1 MVIKQVAKLCAIAL
15 AICVL
20 SPIAASGYGTKLDN
34 GRNWFELPNAVSGGG
49 ATGLAV
55 SGDGSYV
62 YALDVNGVRASTDAG
77 MNWQSRNTTLDLSLS
92 LADIATSNSGQ
103 YVVVVQNGGIIQMS
117 NNFGAT
123 WSQNVGAPSPDPN
136 YNYNG
141 GYRVAMSSSGQ
152 YVASLII
159 GRGVLW
165 SSNYGVTFTMRL
177 FPGGTAFQSD
187 IAMSADGRKVLTGD
201 HVARVLIV
209 ANGYNAPF
217 QVIPGVPALSFGP
230 VAVSGDGNSMMVAVN
245 WEEIWLSRDGG
256 ATWKE
261 SKVGRIIPDDNN
273 YTAATMSYDGKLIG
287 VARSGSYLLTSS
299 DGGYTW
305 EARPGSG
312 SNAWTGITSTQDGLV
327 MYANMSGSEIW
338 KSLPSWIWFDA
349 GTVTIFHKCTSDTST
364 VTSVQ
369 AQSVTLI
376 SDTATVA
383 SDTSTYHYYTETNT
397 ALWGATYNYGQKQSA
412 EDCSY
417 SDMTGTLTL
426 ERDRFIASSG
436 EAYSETSTVG
446 YADDFVQYIGNTIP
460 YGAGYFADNNCGNLT
475 VPHINVA
482 NSCDFIDMNKQGD
495 WPRLNVGVSQVIRSA
510 YIRFGISLPKTG
522 VQRTPLDPATIFV
535 VVKAKKAL
543 IALAP
548 PNTSW
553 VATETFTVTSA

>member
-1 MVIKQVAKLCAIAL
+1 MKIQKIAKLCAIAL

-20 SPIAASGYGTKLDN
+20 SPISASAYGTKLDN
-34 GRNWFELPNAVSGGG
+34 GRNWFALPNAVSGGG

-55 SGDGSYV
+55 SGNGSYV

-123 WSQNVGAPSPDPN
+123 WSQNVGAPGPDPN

-152 YVASLII
+152 YVASLMI
-159 GRGVLW
+159 GQGVLW
-165 SSNYGVTFTMRL
+165 SSNYGVTFTMRY

-187 IAMSADGRKVLTGD
+187 IAMSADGSKVLTGD
-201 HVARVLIV
+201 HVARVLIL
-209 ANGYNAPF
+209 ANGFNAPF
-217 QVIPGVPALSFGP
+217 QIISGLPALSFGP
-230 VAVSGDGNSMMVAVN
+230 VAVSGDGNSMMAAVS

-256 ATWKE
+256 ATWEE

-287 VARSGSYLLTSS
+287 VARSGSTLLTSS

-312 SNAWTGITSTQDGLV
+312 RNGWTGITSTQDGLV

-436 EAYSETSTVG
+436 EAYSETSTMG
-446 YADDFVQYIGNTIP
+446 YADDFVQYIGNTNP
-460 YGAGYFADNNCGNLT
+460 YGAGYFGDNNCGNLT

-482 NSCDFIDMNKQGD
+482 NSCDFIDMNKQRD
-495 WPRLNVGVSQVIRSA
+495 WPRLNVGVGQVIRSA

>member
-1 MVIKQVAKLCAIAL
+1 M
-15 AICVL
+15 
-20 SPIAASGYGTKLDN
+20 SPISASGYGTKLDN

-123 WSQNVGAPSPDPN
+123 WSQNVGAPGPDPN

-152 YVASLII
+152 YVASLMI
-159 GRGVLW
+159 GQGVLW

-312 SNAWTGITSTQDGLV
+312 RNGWTGISSTQDGLI

-376 SDTATVA
+376 LDTATVA

-417 SDMTGTLTL
+417 SDMTGSMSLA
-426 ERDRFIASSG
+426 RGPFIASSG
-436 EAYSETSTVG
+436 AAYSETSTLGANV
-446 YADDFVQYIGNTIP
+446 DFVQYIGNISP
-460 YGAGYFADNNCGNLT
+460 YGAGYEGYNNCGNLT
-475 VPHINVA
+475 VPNLNVA

-495 WPRLNVGVSQVIRSA
+495 WPRLDTGVDKVVRSS

-535 VVKAKKAL
+535 VVKARKAL
-543 IALAP
+543 TALAP
-548 PNTSW
+548 VGTSW
-553 VATETFTVTSA
+553 VSTETFTVTSA